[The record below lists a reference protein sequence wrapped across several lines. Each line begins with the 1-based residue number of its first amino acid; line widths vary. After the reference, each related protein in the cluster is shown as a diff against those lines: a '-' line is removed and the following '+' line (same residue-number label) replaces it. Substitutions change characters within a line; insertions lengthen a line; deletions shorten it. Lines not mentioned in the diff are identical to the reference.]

1 MNPSPHRWLSL
12 DVFRGI
18 TIAMMIVVN
27 SPGMLGATSP
37 GNENTYRWLE
47 HSAWNGCTLADL
59 VFPFFVFIIGVS
71 LVFSLSRSLA
81 QGASRNQ
88 LAIKVLKRTIIIFGI
103 GVLLNAIPDHF
114 NYSTLR
120 VFGVL
125 QRIAICYFFAALVFL
140 TTSARSQG
148 LLIVSLL
155 VGYWLLLTMFPVP
168 GYGTNNLS
176 QEGNLAAYLDRMIFS
191 SAHLYGKI
199 FDPEGV
205 LSTLPAIATTLLGN
219 LTGMWLLTNGNH
231 QKKLTGIM
239 IAAPLALIAG
249 WIWGLWFPINKA
261 LWTSSYVL
269 VTGGLALLLLAVCV
283 WLIEIKQWKN
293 WARPFEI
300 FGMNA
305 IAAYILHIALLR
317 IQAKIH
323 LPRVDGSPGNL
334 RIFIA
339 EHLFGWTSA
348 QNASLLYA
356 LSYVMFLLII
366 FAVLYRNKIFIKI

>member
-1 MNPSPHRWLSL
+1 MNRWLSL

-18 TIAMMIVVN
+18 TIALMIVVN
-27 SPGMLGATSP
+27 SPGMLMAGHV
-37 GNENTYRWLE
+37 NTYSWLQ
-47 HSAWNGCTLADL
+47 HSVWNGCTLADL

-71 LVFSLSRSLA
+71 LVFSLSKSLA
-81 QGASRNQ
+81 LGVSRNQ
-88 LAIKVLKRTIIIFGI
+88 LALKVLKRSLIIFSI
-103 GVLLNAIPDHF
+103 GLLLNAIPDHF

-125 QRIAICYFFAALVFL
+125 QRLAICYYVAAMLFL
-140 TTSARSQG
+140 STSTRSQV
-148 LLIVSLL
+148 LLTISLL
-155 VGYWLLLTMFPVP
+155 VGYWFMLTMFPVP
-168 GYGTNNLS
+168 GYGINNLS
-176 QEGNLAAYLDRMIFS
+176 QEGNLPAYIDRMLFS

-199 FDPEGV
+199 FDPEGA

-219 LTGMWLLTNGNH
+219 LTGIWLMTNGNH

-239 IAAPLALIAG
+239 IAAPLALITG
-249 WIWGLWFPINKA
+249 WVWGLWFPINKA

-269 VTGGLALLLLAVCV
+269 VTGGLALLLLSLCI
-283 WLIEIKQWKN
+283 WLIEIRQWKY

-305 IAAYILHIALLR
+305 IAAYVLHIVLLR
-317 IQAKIH
+317 IQAKIY
-323 LPRVDGSPGNL
+323 LPRIDGSPGNL
-334 RIFIA
+334 RIYIA

-356 LSYVMFLLII
+356 LSYASFLLII
-366 FAVLYRNKIFIKI
+366 FAVLYRHKIFIKI